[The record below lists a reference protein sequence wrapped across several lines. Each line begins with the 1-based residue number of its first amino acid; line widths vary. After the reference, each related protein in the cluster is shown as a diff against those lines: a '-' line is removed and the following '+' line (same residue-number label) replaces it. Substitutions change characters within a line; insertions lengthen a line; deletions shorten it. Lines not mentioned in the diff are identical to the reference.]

1 LGYGYRSMKPEWK
14 KDWAMEVEFDDLG
27 CTLTLFSNDI
37 FHYSKFKLTFEELSE
52 WKNSVKFPG
61 DIAWLRSEFVRQ
73 VLQKPDVA
81 DNMPHSGPRN
91 WSSRENWLK
100 PVPFHDHIIKYGE
113 PAKMICPFTGVDRLA

>member
-1 LGYGYRSMKPEWK
+1 MKPEWK

-52 WKNSVKFPG
+52 WKNSDKFPG

-73 VLQKPDVA
+73 VLEETERAEAMPCSGLRKWSNVDNWMKDVPLW
-81 DNMPHSGPRN
+81 DYIND
-91 WSSRENWLK
+91 L
-100 PVPFHDHIIKYGE
+100 GE
-113 PAKMICPFTGVDRLA
+113 IN